1 MKSAVLCVLA
11 VLSTAF
17 SCHANEICFEIPEAT
32 RLPVVDGTI
41 SYREYDEG
49 FMFAGLAKSSPEPL
63 LVPWSDG
70 FVSLLCDRKT
80 LYVAWRLKA
89 RNIDVGGGLRA
100 SATKRDGSVWEDD
113 SVELVVQGDDPDRIA
128 HFIVNP
134 IGTIYDSLSPRTGKT
149 DVKWNCEGVKAAS
162 TVRAGWW
169 ELEMSVP
176 LSAIGDVKNGIL
188 VNAAKVAP
196 GIGSSSLTAA
206 KSHIHGPKMRFI
218 IKNGAPAVHMED
230 IGAPMEGRWQP
241 ALRVTA
247 ASEGKRYRADI
258 LIREIDATGEDGK
271 VLAVEHKII
280 GKGESMEIV
289 FNTRSRS
296 EMRLEATVRDADSG
310 EKVFERIFYARRG
323 ARTESIPP
331 TAGFDLREMA
341 EVAAFYYPGMNK
353 VRFNVFASPDCKID
367 EASCM
372 IDGAAFAMVKK
383 DGIFT
388 VMADVSSAEG
398 GHPVS
403 FSLKGDFGRRRFDNV
418 WILEKREYAWERE
431 GYTIGRER
439 IVLPPF
445 HPIRKNGNAISVM
458 LREYD
463 TGVAGLPRSVK
474 ALGRELLASPAVFEA
489 VVGGRLVEFAG
500 AAPAIAVAEDGCD
513 AEFVAEAFADG
524 MKLQVKGRFE
534 YDGFQWNEYT
544 LSGLEGRT
552 LDRFTMLLP
561 LKDAEMPLMHICT
574 ADSIR
579 SNPTG
584 KVPSGEGV
592 VWEGTKLYRA
602 TGYID
607 DMFAPQTVPYVWL
620 GAERRGISWFLN
632 NTCGFKLD
640 AKKPSVRIV
649 RENGTLRMEA
659 DIVNRPVRLADGHAF
674 AFGFEATPVKPPDKS
689 MRRHFQNSVGKR
701 PDGWIMRLAVRG
713 DGCGMWNEWAHTPYS
728 NDWELFEAACRH
740 ISTGKH
746 RKEYEQLFADN
757 TNRYD
762 AALEKYCSVLP
773 NVGKATHFRWRKSC
787 RSYSFN
793 MIRNVSESA
802 YPYRYSDPTLSWMDD
817 VSVEDYKSEWISR
830 NTGYTAA
837 RRCFLTPSRINYL
850 LYYHRK
856 ENESGVKG
864 IYFDDMFPMTCRNP
878 DTCAKVDDEGR
889 VHGNLGILEMREL
902 VKRAAIMQHVAGV
915 RPRMMQIHMT
925 NCLLIPAF
933 AFATSQLS
941 WEDHY
946 GEDEFQKRFDID
958 YVRAESLG
966 SQLGAESVALD
977 GIQRIKCDSQE
988 WKHSRLRFLT
998 RTQQAVLLP
1007 AGVKTSMRP
1016 WIPWDGVHEKEFFK
1030 ILGVLGAF
1038 EIWADD
1044 CEFVPFY
1051 ENDGAVSGEGEGV
1064 LVGTYRRKG
1073 KTLAIF
1079 GNQTGRD
1086 MKFRLKTDPVK
1097 LGIGTPISYVNAE
1110 TGEPI
1115 SDGDI
1120 ELPAYDLRM
1129 VLVNGQ

>member
-1 MKSAVLCVLA
+1 MKFAISCVFAVWSA
-11 VLSTAF
+11 AF
-17 SCHANEICFEIPEAT
+17 VCRADEMCFDIPAA
-32 RLPVVDGTI
+32 RSVPVVDGAI
-41 SYREYDEG
+41 SSGEYDEG
-49 FMFAGLAKSSPEPL
+49 IRFAGLAKSSPEPL
-63 LVPWSDG
+63 LVPGSDG

-113 SVELVVQGDDPDRIA
+113 SVELVVAGDDPDRIA

-134 IGTIYDSLSPRTGKT
+134 IGTVYDSLSPRTGKA
-149 DVKWNCEGVKAAS
+149 DVQWNCRNVKVAS
-162 TVRAGWW
+162 VVRAGWW
-169 ELEMSVP
+169 EMEMSVP
-176 LSAIGDVKNGIL
+176 LSSIGDFKSGIL

-206 KSHIHGPKMRFI
+206 KAHIHGPKIRLS
-218 IKNGAPAVHMED
+218 IKDGAPAVHMD
-230 IGAPMEGRWQP
+230 GIGAPMEGRWNP
-241 ALRVTA
+241 ALRVTS
-247 ASEGKRYRADI
+247 ASADKRYRADI
-258 LIREIDATGEDGK
+258 LIREIDSKGDDGK
-271 VLAVEHKII
+271 VLLVDNKVL
-280 GKGESMEIV
+280 GKGDRMEV
-289 FNTRSRS
+289 AFNTRSRS
-296 EMRLEATVRDADSG
+296 EMRLEAVVRDADSG
-310 EKVFERIFYARRG
+310 KKVFERTFYARRG

-331 TAGFDLREMA
+331 TAEFDLGEQA
-341 EVAAFYYPGMNK
+341 EVSAFYYPGMNK
-353 VRFNVFASPDCKID
+353 VRFNVFASPDCRID
-367 EASCM
+367 AASCV
-372 IDGAAFAMVKK
+372 IDGATVAMSKK
-383 DGIFT
+383 DGVFT
-388 VMADVSSAEG
+388 VMADVSPAEG
-398 GHPVS
+398 MHPVS
-403 FSLKGDFGRRRFDNV
+403 FSLEGDFGKCHFGNV
-418 WILEKREYAWERE
+418 WSFEKCGFAWENE
-431 GYTIGRER
+431 GETIGRER

-445 HPIRKNGNAISVM
+445 HSIRKNGTSVSVM
-458 LREYD
+458 MREYD
-463 TGVAGLPRSVK
+463 IGEAGLPRSVK

-489 VVGGRLVEFAG
+489 IVEGRRVVFAG
-500 AAPAIAVAEDGCD
+500 SAPTVAVANDGYD
-513 AEFVAEAFADG
+513 AEFAAEAFAAG
-524 MKLQVKGRFE
+524 MKLHVKGRFE

-544 LSGLEGRT
+544 IYGLGGRT
-552 LDRFTMLLP
+552 LDRLTMLLP
-561 LKDAEMPLMHICT
+561 LKNAEMPLMHICT

-584 KVPSGEGV
+584 RVPSGEGV
-592 VWEGTKLYRA
+592 VWDGTKLYRA
-602 TGYID
+602 TGYLD

-640 AKKPSVRIV
+640 ARKPAVRIV
-649 RENGTLRMEA
+649 REKGTLRMEA
-659 DIVNRPVRLADGHAF
+659 DVVNRPVRLVDGHAF
-674 AFGFEATPVKPPDKS
+674 AFGFEATPVKTPDKS
-689 MRRHFQNSVGKR
+689 MRRHFKNSVGKR

-713 DGCGMWNEWAHTPYS
+713 DGCGMWNEWAHTPYN
-728 NDWELFEAACRH
+728 NDWELFAAACRH

-746 RKEYEQLFADN
+746 RKEYERLFTVH

-762 AALEKYCSVLP
+762 GDLEKYCSVLP

-787 RSYSFN
+787 RNYSFN
-793 MIRNVSESA
+793 MIRNISEPA

-817 VSVEDYKSEWISR
+817 LSIGKYKSEWISR

-850 LYYHRK
+850 LYCLRK
-856 ENESGVKG
+856 ENQSGVKG

-878 DTCAKVDDEGR
+878 DTCAKIDDEGR

-902 VKRAAIMQHVAGV
+902 VKRAAVMQHVAGV
-915 RPRMMQIHMT
+915 KPRVMQVHMT
-925 NCLLIPAF
+925 NCLLIPSF

-977 GIQRIKCDSQE
+977 GIQRLKCDPKE
-988 WKHSRLRFLT
+988 WKHARLRFLT

-1016 WIPWDGVHEKEFFK
+1016 WIPGDGLHEKEFFK
-1030 ILGVLGAF
+1030 ILEVLGAF

-1051 ENDGAVSGEGEGV
+1051 ENDGAVSGESEGV

-1086 MKFRLKTDPVK
+1086 MKFGLRTDPVK
-1097 LGIGTPISYVNAE
+1097 LGLRTPVSYVNAE
-1110 TGEPI
+1110 TGEPVP
-1115 SDGDI
+1115 GGVL

-1129 VLVNGQ
+1129 VLVNGR